1 MLVQT
6 KTRYMKTVEGSG
18 GLINATRITVRP
30 ENRKEL
36 CLTIASLLE
45 RIRREDGCRAYLFYG
60 EVEDQNSLMLIS
72 EWETPTAWEN
82 HLNSANF
89 AVLLGSLR
97 LLSKRSNLDFS
108 MLSHVAGIEALTRA
122 RCELPEAQLPINI

>member
-1 MLVQT
+1 M
-6 KTRYMKTVEGSG
+6 RHMKTIERSG
-18 GLINATRITVRP
+18 ELVSATRITVPP
-30 ENRKEL
+30 EHRREL
-36 CLTIASLLE
+36 CLTISSLLE
-45 RIRREDGCRAYLFYG
+45 RIRRENGCRAYLFYG

-97 LLSKRSNLDFS
+97 LLSDRSNLDFS
-108 MLSHVAGIEALTRA
+108 MLSHVAGIEARTKA
-122 RCELPEAQLPINI
+122 KCEPTEQAQSPLNIE